1 MKNNGGYMRQFGRCG
16 KSFARGFA
24 VLTAL
29 LLVMPGALGQ
39 AARQETLSLRV
50 DPEPLAQDLKQRTSF
65 APVVAKVAPSVVN
78 VYSTR
83 TVRDRGPVFPFF
95 NDPFLRRFFG
105 GEGEERQQQ
114 QQQPRPRT
122 QQGLGSGV
130 IVSED
135 GYIITNSHVVDGATD
150 IRVALAD
157 GQEYNATIIGTDP
170 ATDIAVLRVEATGLP
185 AITWADS
192 ATIEVG
198 DTVLAIGNPFGV
210 GQTVTSGIVSA
221 VGRGGFGIVDYEDFI
236 QTDASINPGNSGGAL
251 TDVTGRLIGINMAI
265 ISRTGGAQGVGF
277 AVPTNIARFTLE
289 QIVQHGRVVRGYLGV
304 YVQPLTPELARMF
317 KVGEQRGAL
326 VASVN
331 PRSPAARAGI
341 QEGDIITEFHGRE
354 ITDSR
359 QLRLMVAQTPPNTQA
374 EVTVVRDGRE
384 EDLMVRLGE
393 LQGEEV
399 AQARGGAEPQ
409 AQAGRTGFLEGLEL
423 TEIDNTTRRQLA
435 LPPNVQGLIITS
447 VEPGSPAER
456 AGLRPRDIIT
466 EINRQPVNSI
476 EDARAIRREM
486 RGQSLLLRVQNEEGS
501 RYVVMDPDRGQTQP
515 MPRR

>member
-1 MKNNGGYMRQFGRCG
+1 MSPFTRYRINL
-16 KSFARGFA
+16 AAA
-24 VLTAL
+24 VVGVSGL
-29 LLVMPGALGQ
+29 LLLTPSVAGQ
-39 AARQETLSLRV
+39 AARQETLNIKV
-50 DPEPLAQDLKQRTSF
+50 DRQPLSQEIRSRTSF
-65 APVVAKVAPSVVN
+65 APVVSKVAPSVVN

-83 TVRDRGPVFPFF
+83 TVRDRGPAFPFF
-95 NDPFLRRFFG
+95 NDPFFRRFFG
-105 GEGEERQQQ
+105 GEGEQQ

-157 GQEYNATIIGTDP
+157 GLEYTATIIGTDP

-304 YVQPLTPELARMF
+304 FIQPLTPELARMF
-317 KVGEQRGAL
+317 NVPDQRGAL
-326 VASVN
+326 VASVS

-341 QEGDIITEFHGRE
+341 QEGDVITEFDGQE

-359 QLRLMVAQTPPNTQA
+359 QLRLLVAQTPPNART
-374 EVTVVRDGRE
+374 EVTLLRDGRE
-384 EDLMVRLGE
+384 QDLVVRLGE
-393 LQGEEV
+393 LPSEDV
-399 AQARGGAEPQ
+399 AEARGRGEPQ
-409 AQAGRTGFLEGLEL
+409 AEPGRTGFVEGVEL
-423 TEIDNTTRRQLA
+423 TEVDNTTRRQMA
-435 LPPNVQGLIITS
+435 LPQHIRGLIVTS
-447 VEPGSPAER
+447 VEPGSAAER
-456 AGLRPRDIIT
+456 AGLRPRDVIV
-466 EINRQPVNSI
+466 EINRQPVGTI
-476 EDARAIRREM
+476 EEAREIRRET
-486 RGQSLLLRVQNEEGS
+486 RGQSLLLRVWNEQGG
-501 RYVVMDPDRGQTQP
+501 RYVVLEPERQQMQP
-515 MPRR
+515 MPRRVP

>member
-1 MKNNGGYMRQFGRCG
+1 MKQIRDQ
-16 KSFARGFA
+16 KIFASAIAGISA
-24 VLTAL
+24 ML
-29 LLVMPGALGQ
+29 LLAPGATAQ
-39 AARQETLSLRV
+39 AARETLSLKV
-50 DPEPLAQDLKQRTSF
+50 DPAPLPQELRERTSF

-83 TVRDRGPVFPFF
+83 TVRDRGQMFPFF
-95 NDPFLRRFFG
+95 SDPFFRRFFG
-105 GEGEERQQQ
+105 GEEEQRQQQ
-114 QQQPRPRT
+114 PPRPRT

-135 GYIITNSHVVDGATD
+135 GYIITNSHVVEGATD

-157 GQEYNATIIGTDP
+157 GQEFTAELVGTDP

-192 ATIEVG
+192 AAIEVG

-289 QIVQHGRVVRGYLGV
+289 QLVQHGRVVRGYLGI
-304 YVQPLTPELARMF
+304 YIQPLTPELARMF
-317 KVGEQRGAL
+317 EVPDQRGAL
-326 VASVN
+326 VASVS

-341 QEGDIITEFHGRE
+341 QEGDVITEFDGRE

-359 QLRLMVAQTPPNTQA
+359 QLRLLVAQTPPNKQA
-374 EVTVVRDGRE
+374 TVNLLREGRQEEVRVR
-384 EDLMVRLGE
+384 VGE
-393 LQGEEV
+393 LASEEV
-399 AQARGGAEPQ
+399 AQAAGRAEPQ
-409 AQAGRTGFLEGLEL
+409 APAGRTGFLEGLEL
-423 TEIDNTTRRQLA
+423 TEIDNTTRRQLS
-435 LPPNVQGLIITS
+435 LPPTVEGLIITS
-447 VEPGSPAER
+447 VEPGSAAER
-456 AGLRPRDIIT
+456 AGLRPRDVIT
-466 EINRQPVNSI
+466 EINRKPVNSI
-476 EDARAIRREM
+476 EDARAIRRQL
-486 RGQSLLLRVQNEEGS
+486 RDQSLLLRVRSEEGT
-501 RYVVMDPDRGQTQP
+501 RYVVLEPTRDTQP